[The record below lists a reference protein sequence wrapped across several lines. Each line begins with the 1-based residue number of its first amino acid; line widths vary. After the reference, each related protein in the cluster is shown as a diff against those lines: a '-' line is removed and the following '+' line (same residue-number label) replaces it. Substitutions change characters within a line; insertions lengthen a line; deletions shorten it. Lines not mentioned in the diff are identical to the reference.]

1 MKFHE
6 LSSICDFLEV
16 GQSAIGRIGERIVFL
31 TSNDDSLLTMTYRV
45 GSRVFRIA
53 LSIKQMPIQLQLQ
66 IQIQSFKLKRKF

>member
-16 GQSAIGRIGERIVFL
+16 GQSAIGRIGERIAFL
-31 TSNDDSLLTMTYRV
+31 TSNDDSSLTMTYRV
-45 GSRVFRIA
+45 DSRVFRIA
-53 LSIKQMPIQLQLQ
+53 LLIKQLQLQ